1 MAQAEVRATS
11 EMSLT
16 IGERIERLPLGG
28 FHRRFVG
35 LVSLGNFFDLYD
47 IFIVAYIGAA
57 LQQAGFLSLRQ
68 FTFFVAAGFLG
79 MFVGTVVFGMGSD
92 RMGRRSAFILL
103 LLIYSLFTFA
113 DAFAA
118 SAAWLIGLRF
128 FAGVGIGA
136 EIVVVDTYV
145 TELVPSYARGRY
157 VAITQVVGFCA
168 VPVAAVLA
176 RVLVPTHFL
185 MSGWRWVMVIGA
197 SGALLTWWFR
207 RRLPESPRWLES
219 RGRLEEAD
227 EMMAGLEREA
237 IADDGTSVQWRAR
250 SGRKE
255 AGNAHAAETDR
266 VDTGAETR
274 PASFAALKRTEKE
287 ERMSRERSPEPS
299 GRGATG
305 KGSFAEL
312 WKRPYL
318 SRTVMLVLFQALQ
331 TIGFYGFANWA
342 PTFLLKRGVSL
353 LHSLEYTML
362 IAVVSPAGPILAA
375 WTSDKFE
382 RKWTIVVLAL
392 MVAGLGLGFGN
403 SIAPR
408 TVVGFGALLTLANYW
423 FSAAFHAYQA
433 ELFPT
438 RLRGTGVGF
447 TYSWSRLSAAFTS
460 ILIGAVLVHGV
471 PMVFLMLAVAM
482 GLVAVVVGVMGPR
495 TNRMVLEE
503 IAG

>member
-1 MAQAEVRATS
+1 MTRGESRIA
-11 EMSLT
+11 
-16 IGERIERLPLGG
+16 ERIERLPLGG
-28 FHRRFVG
+28 FHRRFIA

-57 LQQAGFLSLRQ
+57 LQQSGFLTLRQ

-103 LLIYSLFTFA
+103 LLIYSVFTFA
-113 DAFAA
+113 DAFAPTA
-118 SAAWLIGLRF
+118 GWLIALRF

-136 EIVVVDTYV
+136 EIVVIDTYV
-145 TELVPSYARGRY
+145 TEVVPSYARGRY
-157 VAITQVVGFCA
+157 VAITQVAGFCA
-168 VPVAAVLA
+168 VPVAAVLS

-219 RGRLEEAD
+219 RGRVAEAD
-227 EMMAGLEREA
+227 AIMTGLENESFS
-237 IADDGTSVQWRAR
+237 GTGR
-250 SGRKE
+250 SGEWLVTSGEQNTTSGKTE
-255 AGNAHAAETDR
+255 AAE
-266 VDTGAETR
+266 
-274 PASFAALKRTEKE
+274 
-287 ERMSRERSPEPS
+287 ERS
-299 GRGATG
+299 
-305 KGSFAEL
+305 SFWEL
-312 WKRPYL
+312 WRRPYL
-318 SRTVMLVLFQALQ
+318 SRTVMLVIFQALQ

-353 LHSLEYTML
+353 LHSLEYTLL
-362 IAVVSPAGPILAA
+362 IALVSPLGPLLAA
-375 WTSDKFE
+375 FTSDRLE

-392 MVAGLGLGFGN
+392 LVAGLGIGFGN
-403 SIAPR
+403 SIAPAA
-408 TVVGFGALLTLANYW
+408 VVGFGALLTLANYW
-423 FSAAFHAYQA
+423 FSAAFHAYQS

-460 ILIGAVLVHGV
+460 ILIGAVLAHGV
-471 PMVFLMLAVAM
+471 PEVFAMLAVAM
-482 GLVAVVVGVMGPR
+482 ILVAGVVTVMGPR
-495 TNRMVLEE
+495 TNGLVLEE
-503 IAG
+503 ISG

>member
-1 MAQAEVRATS
+1 M
-11 EMSLT
+11 T
-16 IGERIERLPLGG
+16 IAERIERLPLGR
-28 FHRRFVG
+28 FHRRFIA

-57 LQQAGFLSLRQ
+57 LQQSGFLTLRQ

-103 LLIYSLFTFA
+103 LLIYSVFTFVG
-113 DAFAA
+113 AFAPT
-118 SAAWLIGLRF
+118 AAWLIGLRF

-136 EIVVVDTYV
+136 EIVVIDTYV
-145 TELVPSYARGRY
+145 TEVVPGRARGRY
-157 VAITQVVGFCA
+157 VAITQVAGFCA
-168 VPVAAVLA
+168 VPVAAVLS

-197 SGALLTWWFR
+197 SGAILSWWFR

-219 RGRLEEAD
+219 RGRVAEAD
-227 EMMAGLEREA
+227 AIMSALENESFSKEGKGIYA
-237 IADDGTSVQWRAR
+237 EDTEKKEKSR
-250 SGRKE
+250 SLAALGMTR
-255 AGNAHAAETDR
+255 GGVAAER
-266 VDTGAETR
+266 
-274 PASFAALKRTEKE
+274 ASFW
-287 ERMSRERSPEPS
+287 
-299 GRGATG
+299 
-305 KGSFAEL
+305 EL
-312 WKRPYL
+312 WRQPYL
-318 SRTVMLVLFQALQ
+318 LRTVMLVIFQALQ

-353 LHSLEYTML
+353 LHSLEYTLL
-362 IAVVSPAGPILAA
+362 IALVSPLGPLLAA
-375 WTSDKFE
+375 LTSDKME

-392 MVAGLGLGFGN
+392 LVAGLGIGFGN
-403 SIAPR
+403 SVAPAA
-408 TVVGFGALLTLANYW
+408 VVGFGALLTLANYW

-438 RLRGTGVGF
+438 RLRATGVGF

-471 PMVFLMLAVAM
+471 PAVFAVLAVAM
-482 GLVAVVVGVMGPR
+482 TLVAVVIGFLGPR
-495 TNRMVLEE
+495 TNGLVLEE
-503 IAG
+503 ISR

>member
-1 MAQAEVRATS
+1 MTIAERV
-11 EMSLT
+11 
-16 IGERIERLPLGG
+16 ERLPLGG

-47 IFIVAYIGAA
+47 IFIVAYLGAA
-57 LQQAGFLSLRQ
+57 LQQSGFLTLRQ

-103 LLIYSLFTFA
+103 LLIYSIFTFA
-113 DAFAA
+113 DAFAPN
-118 SAAWLIGLRF
+118 AAWLIALRF

-136 EIVVVDTYV
+136 EIVVIDTYV
-145 TELVPSYARGRY
+145 TEVVPSYARGRY
-157 VAITQVVGFCA
+157 VAITQVAGFCA
-168 VPVAAVLA
+168 VPVAAVLS
-176 RVLVPTHFL
+176 RVLVPTHWL

-219 RGRLEEAD
+219 RGRVAEAGAIMSALEAESFSTSEGSGEWRVMSD
-227 EMMAGLEREA
+227 EEERGRVNTE
-237 IADDGTSVQWRAR
+237 GTAAR
-250 SGRKE
+250 STEG
-255 AGNAHAAETDR
+255 
-266 VDTGAETR
+266 
-274 PASFAALKRTEKE
+274 TEKGEKSVVRQETLLSHAPE
-287 ERMSRERSPEPS
+287 EE
-299 GRGATG
+299 
-305 KGSFAEL
+305 SFAEL
-312 WKRPYL
+312 WRPPYL
-318 SRTVMLVLFQALQ
+318 ERTVMLMAFQALQ

-362 IAVVSPAGPILAA
+362 IAVVSPLGPLLGA
-375 WTSDKFE
+375 WTSDRLE

-392 MVAGLGLGFGN
+392 VVAALGLGFGN
-403 SIAPR
+403 SEAPAA
-408 TVVGFGALLTLANYW
+408 VVGFGALLTLANYW

-433 ELFPT
+433 ELYPT

-460 ILIGAVLVHGV
+460 VLIGWVLGFGV
-471 PMVFLMLAVAM
+471 PAVFLMLAVAM
-482 GLVAVVVGVMGPR
+482 GLVAAVVGAMGPR
-495 TNRMVLEE
+495 TNRIVLEE
-503 IAG
+503 ISG

>member
-1 MAQAEVRATS
+1 VDRPD
-11 EMSLT
+11 T
-16 IGERIERLPLGG
+16 IAERIERLPLGR
-28 FHRRFVG
+28 FHRRFIA

-57 LQQAGFLSLRQ
+57 LQQSGFLSLKQ
-68 FTFFVAAGFLG
+68 FALFVAAGFLG

-103 LLIYSLFTFA
+103 LLIYSVFTFA
-113 DAFAA
+113 DAFAPTA
-118 SAAWLIGLRF
+118 GWLIGLRF
-128 FAGVGIGA
+128 FAGIGIGA

-145 TELVPSYARGRY
+145 TEVVPSTARGRY

-168 VPVAAVLA
+168 VPVAAVLS

-219 RGRLEEAD
+219 RGRLTEAD
-227 EMMAGLEREA
+227 AVMTGLEAESFASKGRSDEWKV
-237 IADDGTSVQWRAR
+237 TS
-250 SGRKE
+250 GERKE
-255 AGNAHAAETDR
+255 RDRINTEDAE
-266 VDTGAETR
+266 AE
-274 PASFAALKRTEKE
+274 STEGT
-287 ERMSRERSPEPS
+287 ERE
-299 GRGATG
+299 GRGRLDEQKVEGGGTDDRL
-305 KGSFAEL
+305 KSVPPSEGSFWEL

-318 SRTVMLVLFQALQ
+318 SRTVMLVIFQALQ

-362 IAVVSPAGPILAA
+362 IAVVSPIGPLLGA
-375 WTSDKFE
+375 WTSDRFE

-392 MVAGLGLGFGN
+392 LVAGLGIGFGN
-403 SIAPR
+403 SIAPFA
-408 TVVGFGALLTLANYW
+408 VVAFGALLTLVNYW

-460 ILIGAVLVHGV
+460 ILIGAVLAYGV
-471 PMVFLMLAVAM
+471 PAVFAMLAVAM
-482 GLVAVVVGVMGPR
+482 GLVAVVVAAMGPR
-495 TNRMVLEE
+495 TNQMVLEE
-503 IAG
+503 ISR

>member
-1 MAQAEVRATS
+1 
-11 EMSLT
+11 
-16 IGERIERLPLGG
+16 LPLGG
-28 FHRRFVG
+28 FHRRFIA

-57 LQQAGFLSLRQ
+57 LQQSGFLSLRQ

-103 LLIYSLFTFA
+103 LLIYSVFTFA
-113 DAFAA
+113 DAFAPTA
-118 SAAWLIGLRF
+118 GWLIALRF

-136 EIVVVDTYV
+136 EIVVIDTYV
-145 TELVPSYARGRY
+145 TEVVPSYARGRY
-157 VAITQVVGFCA
+157 VAITQVAGFCA
-168 VPVAAVLA
+168 VPVAAVLS
-176 RVLVPTHFL
+176 RLLVPTHFL

-219 RGRLEEAD
+219 RGRMAEAD
-227 EMMAGLEREA
+227 AVMTGLESESYSGA
-237 IADDGTSVQWRAR
+237 GR
-250 SGRKE
+250 SGEWRVTSGEIEEKSRFVASLGMTNQE
-255 AGNAHAAETDR
+255 AMKDHVGSTNTQTEGER
-266 VDTGAETR
+266 
-274 PASFAALKRTEKE
+274 ASFW
-287 ERMSRERSPEPS
+287 
-299 GRGATG
+299 
-305 KGSFAEL
+305 EL
-312 WKRPYL
+312 WRRPYL
-318 SRTVMLVLFQALQ
+318 SRTVMLVIFQALQ

-353 LHSLEYTML
+353 LHSLEYTLL
-362 IAVVSPAGPILAA
+362 IALVSPLGPLLAA
-375 WTSDKFE
+375 FTSDRFE
-382 RKWTIVVLAL
+382 RKWTIVVLAVL
-392 MVAGLGLGFGN
+392 VAGLGIGFGN
-403 SIAPR
+403 SIAPAA
-408 TVVGFGALLTLANYW
+408 VVGFGALLTLANYW
-423 FSAAFHAYQA
+423 FSAAFHAYQS

-471 PMVFLMLAVAM
+471 PAVFAMLAVAM
-482 GLVAVVVGVMGPR
+482 GLVAIVVGTMGPA

-503 IAG
+503 ISG

>member
-1 MAQAEVRATS
+1 MTTSNAT
-11 EMSLT
+11 
-16 IGERIERLPLGG
+16 IAERIERLPLGG
-28 FHRRFVG
+28 FHRRFIA

-57 LQQAGFLSLRQ
+57 LQQSGFLTLRQ

-103 LLIYSLFTFA
+103 LLIYSVFTFA
-113 DAFAA
+113 DAFAPTA
-118 SAAWLIGLRF
+118 VWLIGLRF
-128 FAGVGIGA
+128 FAGLGIGA

-145 TELVPSYARGRY
+145 TEVVPSYARGRY
-157 VAITQVVGFCA
+157 VAITQVAGFCA
-168 VPVAAVLA
+168 VPVAAVLS
-176 RVLVPTHFL
+176 RLLVPTHFW

-219 RGRLEEAD
+219 RGRAAEAD
-227 EMMAGLEREA
+227 AVMSGLERESFSS
-237 IADDGTSVQWRAR
+237 DRR
-250 SGRKE
+250 SGEWRVTSDERKE
-255 AGNAHAAETDR
+255 RDRINTEATEAEN
-266 VDTGAETR
+266 
-274 PASFAALKRTEKE
+274 PARTEKE
-287 ERMSRERSPEPS
+287 
-299 GRGATG
+299 GRGGLDEQKVEGGGTEDRL
-305 KGSFAEL
+305 KSVQPSEGSFWEL
-312 WKRPYL
+312 WKQPYL
-318 SRTVMLVLFQALQ
+318 SRTVMLVIFQALQ

-362 IAVVSPAGPILAA
+362 IALVSPVGPLLAA
-375 WTSDKFE
+375 WTSDRLE

-392 MVAGLGLGFGN
+392 MVAALGLGFGN
-403 SIAPR
+403 SIAPAA
-408 TVVGFGALLTLANYW
+408 VVGFGALLTLANYW

-471 PMVFLMLAVAM
+471 PAVFAMLAVAM
-482 GLVAVVVGVMGPR
+482 GLVAIVVGVMGPR

>member
-1 MAQAEVRATS
+1 M
-11 EMSLT
+11 T
-16 IGERIERLPLGG
+16 IAERIERLPLGR
-28 FHRRFVG
+28 FHRRFIA

-57 LQQAGFLSLRQ
+57 LQQSGFLTLRQ

-103 LLIYSLFTFA
+103 LLIYSVFTFA
-113 DAFAA
+113 DAFAPTA
-118 SAAWLIGLRF
+118 GWLIALRF

-136 EIVVVDTYV
+136 EIVVIDTYV
-145 TELVPSYARGRY
+145 TEVVPGRARGRY
-157 VAITQVVGFCA
+157 VAITQVAGFCA
-168 VPVAAVLA
+168 VPVAAVLS

-207 RRLPESPRWLES
+207 RKLPESPRWLES
-219 RGRLEEAD
+219 RGRVAEAD
-227 EMMAGLEREA
+227 AVMSGLEAESFF
-237 IADDGTSVQWRAR
+237 GEGR
-250 SGRKE
+250 SGEMGESKR
-255 AGNAHAAETDR
+255 AATKTDR
-266 VDTGAETR
+266 VSGDTEIKPG
-274 PASFAALKRTEKE
+274 SFASLPSFLRASGMTQNE
-287 ERMSRERSPEPS
+287 ERMTDEDSVAKH
-299 GRGATG
+299 GAEQA
-305 KGSFAEL
+305 SFWEL
-312 WKRPYL
+312 WRPPYL
-318 SRTVMLVLFQALQ
+318 SRTVMLVIFQALQ

-353 LHSLEYTML
+353 LHSLEYALL
-362 IAVVSPAGPILAA
+362 IALVSPLGPILAA
-375 WTSDKFE
+375 FTSDRME

-392 MVAGLGLGFGN
+392 LVAGLGLGFGN
-403 SIAPR
+403 SIAPAA
-408 TVVGFGALLTLANYW
+408 VVGFGALLTLANYW

-438 RLRGTGVGF
+438 RLRATGVGF

-471 PMVFLMLAVAM
+471 PAVFAVLAVAM
-482 GLVAVVVGVMGPR
+482 ILVAVVVGVMGPR
-495 TNRMVLEE
+495 TNGLVLEE
-503 IAG
+503 IAR